1 MPSQTHWDPTYFA
14 HDPAP
19 GVIILPPGQP
29 AASSVAFA
37 GGWPHNGGANF
48 LEVTPPNA
56 YDHAVIPLSY
66 GTGGGAIH
74 ATAMARHATLYRG
87 AADAIPDRQRG
98 RFPQVNTGRGP
109 RHRQLR
115 ELNAPR

>member
-37 GGWPHNGGANF
+37 GGWPHKGGADF

-74 ATAMARHATLYRG
+74 ATAMARHATVYRG

-115 ELNAPR
+115 EVNAPR